1 MPEQNIKTVDKHL
14 AQFDVKYVEI
24 YPGVKFPKEAWEAWS
39 KDQQAAYLD
48 ELKRRDQ

>member
-24 YPGVKFPKEAWEAWS
+24 YPGVKFPKDAWEAWS